1 MDDTDLQ
8 SRSEIPYLGSFKDV
22 DVVKCLNRK
31 LDLMVKDEADLPRPA
46 LVSLVIPTKID
57 VVKGTREL
65 ELNAIRRVMS
75 ECSQLVDVGYVDEI
89 VVVDASVDEDGK
101 PVFDVLEKV
110 MEMAF
115 DELDLFRRQVMLINE
130 NRAIARTARRGFFDF
145 AVKAVH
151 QFDENIVHV
160 LRMYGGFELDFPL
173 GIPVGKG
180 AALWLT
186 TPITQGDV
194 VCFTDS
200 DIMNFSKE
208 FVIALCNPIIESWY
222 QEKGRFSMVKACYR
236 RLTVGFEPIVRKY
249 VFGGRVTRLLAVPLL
264 RVLTRVFPETFSG
277 LDSLRYPLAGE
288 FSVRRQLLEGMH
300 FPNDYS
306 IEFSMLRQALRQA
319 DKSSLGQVDLEVFHH
334 IGQSPI
340 GLEKMV
346 KQIVNYG
353 MKQLDEEGVK
363 LSDRDKTRILSEY
376 MEEVRAQLPRYEE
389 IFNGIQKSVSNELG
403 MEVSYS
409 KETDINS
416 YCRFLRIL
424 GETLVERS
432 LVEQLI
438 LPSWTEVA
446 ERVNYVATSSML
458 RRRANQSTFARL
470 KETRLFYGL

>member
-1 MDDTDLQ
+1 MDLQ
-8 SRSEIPYLGSFKDV
+8 RGSEIPYLGSFKSV

-65 ELNAIRRVMS
+65 ELDAMRRVMS
-75 ECSQLVDVGYVDEI
+75 ECSQLVDVGYIDEI
-89 VVVDASVDEDGK
+89 VVIDASVDEGGK

-110 MEMAF
+110 VETAF

-130 NRAIARTARRGFFDF
+130 HRAMARTARRGFFDF
-145 AVKAVH
+145 VVKAVH

-160 LRMYGGFELDFPL
+160 LKMYSGFDLNFPT
-173 GIPVGKG
+173 GIPAGKG

-194 VCFTDS
+194 ICFTDS

-208 FVIALCNPIIESWY
+208 FVIALCNPIIESWH
-222 QEKGRFSMVKACYR
+222 QGKEGFSMVKACYR
-236 RLTVGFEPIVRKY
+236 RLTVGFDPIVRKY
-249 VFGGRVTRLLAVPLL
+249 IFGGRVTRLLAVPLL
-264 RVLTRVFPETFSG
+264 RVLTRVFPEVFSG
-277 LDSLRYPLAGE
+277 MDSLRYPLAGE
-288 FSVRRQLLEGMH
+288 FSIRKQLLESIH

-306 IEFSMLRQALRQA
+306 IEFSMLKQALRQV
-319 DKSSLGQVDLEVFHH
+319 DRSSLGQVDLEVFHH

-346 KQIVNYG
+346 KQIVNCL
-353 MKQLDEEGVK
+353 MKQLDEEGIK
-363 LSDRDKTRILSEY
+363 LSGADKMRILSEY
-376 MEEVRAQLPRYEE
+376 MDEVCAQLPRYEE
-389 IFNGIQKSVSNELG
+389 AFSGVQKSVSSELG

-424 GETLVERS
+424 GEALGEDS
-432 LVEQLI
+432 LVRQLI

-446 ERVNYVATSSML
+446 ERVNYVAASSML

-470 KETRLFYGL
+470 KGTKLFYGL